1 MSKMMNYIKSDKL
14 LSIFSKII
22 FVSYMIILVWIIIF
36 KCNLLESLDSTYIF
50 FKGFTVK
57 ERFEFFL
64 IPFLDYFEGPF
75 VEQIEITFTD
85 DVLNILIFIP
95 FGLYLSYFIKQNKLR
110 KVLLISFSLSL
121 FFEMFQLFTI
131 IGCYSTKDLI
141 TNVLGGLM
149 GYFLYKLI
157 YKENQPIRNMILN
170 ICSCLVIIVIIPLT
184 VYAVVNTIKCFDYYL
199 EIIKR

>member
-1 MSKMMNYIKSDKL
+1 MNIRSEKL
-14 LSIFSKII
+14 LKMLSIII
-22 FVSYMIILVWIIIF
+22 FILYMIILVWIIIF
-36 KCNLLESLDSTYIF
+36 KCNMLQSVESTYIF
-50 FKGFTVK
+50 FEGFTLK
-57 ERFEFFL
+57 ERFEYFL
-64 IPFLDYFEGPF
+64 VPFMDYFEGPF
-75 VEQIEITFTD
+75 VNQFERTFSD
-85 DVLNILIFIP
+85 DVLNVLIFIP
-95 FGLYLSYFIKQNKLR
+95 FGLYISYFIKKNKFG
-110 KVLLISFSLSL
+110 KVVLLSFLLSL
-121 FFEMFQLFTI
+121 FFEMFQLFSA